1 MKWVGA
7 SITAAAVLAGSC
19 AGAQELTNTA
29 AQARAY
35 IAQAMASQHLAA
47 VSVALVASQDVVW
60 AEAFGWEDLAAG
72 KAAATDTVF
81 RVGSVSKALTGAAA
95 LKLAEEGRIDLDAAY
110 TNYLPGMVLRPRF
123 DPYAPTVRDLLCHH
137 AGVPGDFLNLAFA
150 TAPWADFTDWLAQ
163 ALGQTYPFL
172 PAGFRDNYSNNGF
185 VMAAA
190 VVAAMNGDGLSFP
203 AYCQSRLF
211 APLGMTA
218 SSFLK
223 DRAAISNRLAKV
235 YFYDGATADYVEY
248 PEEFVNVHGTGGAY
262 STPTEL
268 AQFLKMILADGLGP
282 TGRVLAAESVAAML
296 AQPYAG
302 LPLDV
307 DTGARSG
314 LGWDCV
320 ENPRLAYAGK
330 ASFKTG
336 STYTH
341 TGYIEVLP
349 SRGVAVAVCGIGY
362 VASGLFDVGDR
373 ILELAIE
380 EKDGLPPPDPVEP
393 PYSPVVT
400 NLDPAALADVAG
412 IYAKESGYDRFEV
425 QGHALAWYLDAHL
438 DETTAPLLELWPREN
453 GWFSPTNTQRIEFR
467 FTNLSGR
474 SVAVLRNVAA
484 NGRYFEQVL
493 HGEKISAAISPD
505 AWTAWSNRIG
515 ATWLAL
521 DALPEDYLRVLGLP
535 AAARFSS
542 KDGLLLLRDMVGHA
556 VALAPTNDS
565 LAFVQGLNARC
576 ASSAECFETNG
587 EERLR
592 FAGYVYRRA
601 GAETALVA
609 NCEFHADVEAG
620 HVAPW
625 LPVALRTGGVF
636 TVTLT
641 NAPANFRI
649 ALNAPDGSLLQVS
662 ESNRLDVARPAF
674 TNGWL
679 QIYPGLSGPLSGSA
693 DGAFRYPL
701 RMANAAWNGGG
712 MDLTWQS
719 QTGRFYRILAA
730 PTLTDGAAF
739 GPVVTGIPG
748 QPDFT
753 TWPAPTSATAKA
765 FYRIHEE

>member
-1 MKWVGA
+1 MKWSGT
-7 SITAAAVLAGSC
+7 SIAAAAVLAASC
-19 AGAQELTNTA
+19 AGAQELTDTI
-29 AQARAY
+29 AQSRAY
-35 IAQAMASQHLAA
+35 VAQAMASQHLAA
-47 VSVALVASQDVVW
+47 VSVALVVSQEVAW

-72 KAAATDTVF
+72 KAATTETVF

-110 TNYLPGMVLRPRF
+110 TNYLPEAILRSRF
-123 DPYAPTVRDLLCHH
+123 EPYAPTVRDLLCHH
-137 AGVPGDFLNLAFA
+137 SGVPGDFLNLAFT
-150 TAPWADFTDWLAQ
+150 TAPWGGFMDWLAQ

-190 VVAAMNGDGLSFP
+190 AIEAMNGDGLSFP
-203 AYCQSRLF
+203 AYCESRLF
-211 APLGMTA
+211 APLGMPS

-235 YFYDGATADYVEY
+235 YYYDGATADYVEY

-400 NLDPAALADVAG
+400 NLDPAALAEIAG

-453 GWFSPTNTQRIEFR
+453 GRFSPAHTQRIEFS

-474 SVAVLRNVAA
+474 NVAVLRNVAA
-484 NGRYFEQVL
+484 NGRYFEQAL
-493 HGEKISAAISPD
+493 HGEKISAALPPE
-505 AWTAWSNRIG
+505 AWAAWSNRIG

-535 AAARFSS
+535 AVARFSS
-542 KDGLLLLRDMVGHA
+542 KDGLLLLRDTVGHV

-565 LAFVQGLNARC
+565 LAFVQGLTARC

-601 GAETALVA
+601 GTETARVA
-609 NCEFHADVEAG
+609 DCAFRAEVAAG
-620 HVAPW
+620 HVSPW
-625 LPVALRTGGVF
+625 IPVALRTGGVF
-636 TVTLT
+636 VATLS

-649 ALNAPDGSLLQVS
+649 ALNAPDGSLAQVS
-662 ESNRLDVARPAF
+662 ESNRLEIARPGF

-701 RMANAAWNGGG
+701 RMADGTWNGDG

-719 QTGRFYRILAA
+719 RTGRFYRILAA
-730 PTLTDGAAF
+730 PAMAPAAEF
-739 GPVVTGIPG
+739 SPVATGIPG

-753 TWPAPTSATAKA
+753 SWSAAASFSAKS
-765 FYRIHEE
+765 FYRIEEE

>member
-1 MKWVGA
+1 MKRVGA
-7 SITAAAVLAGSC
+7 SIWAAAVLAGSC
-19 AGAQELTNTA
+19 AGAAELTNA
-29 AQARAY
+29 IAQSRAY
-35 IAQAMASQHLAA
+35 ITQSMASQHLAA
-47 VSVALVASQDVVW
+47 VSVALVVSQAVVW
-60 AEAFGWEDLAAG
+60 AEAFGWEDLAAE

-110 TNYLPGMVLRPRF
+110 TNYLPEAILRSRF

-137 AGVPGDFLNLAFA
+137 SGVPGDFLNLAFT
-150 TAPWADFTDWLAQ
+150 TAPWGGFMDWLAP

-185 VMAAA
+185 VLAAA
-190 VVAAMNGDGLSFP
+190 VVEAMNGDGLSFP

-211 APLGMTA
+211 APLGMSS

-223 DRAAISNRLAKV
+223 DRAEISNRLAKV
-235 YFYDGATADYVEY
+235 YYWDDATAEYVEY

-262 STPTEL
+262 STPAEL
-268 AQFLKMILADGLGP
+268 AQFLKMILGDGMGP

-307 DTGARSG
+307 DTGSRSG

-349 SRGVAVAVCGIGY
+349 SRGLAVAVCGIGY
-362 VASGLFDVGDR
+362 VATGIFDIGDR

-393 PYSPVVT
+393 PFSPVVT

-425 QGHALAWYLDAHL
+425 QGHALEWYLDAHL
-438 DETTAPLLELWPREN
+438 DETAEPLLELWPREN

-467 FTNLSGR
+467 FANLSGR
-474 SVAVLRNVAA
+474 NVAVLRNVSA

-493 HGEKISAAISPD
+493 HGEKIAAAMPPEDWI
-505 AWTAWSNRIG
+505 AWSNRIG

-535 AAARFSS
+535 ATAHFFS
-542 KDGLLLLRDMVGHA
+542 KDGLLLLKDLVNH
-556 VALAPTNDS
+556 VVVLAPTNDA
-565 LAFVQGLNARC
+565 LAFVQGMTARC
-576 ASSAECFETNG
+576 ASAAECFETNG
-587 EERLR
+587 EERLC

-609 NCEFHADVEAG
+609 NCAFHAEVEEG

-625 LPVALRTGGVF
+625 LPVELRTNGVF
-636 TVTLT
+636 TVTVS

-649 ALNAPDGSLLQVS
+649 ALAAPDGSLAQVS
-662 ESNRLDVARPAF
+662 ESNRIEIARPGF

-679 QIYPGLSGPLSGSA
+679 QIYPGLSGTLSGSA
-693 DGAFRYPL
+693 DGSFRYPL
-701 RMANAAWNGGG
+701 RMADGTWNGGG
-712 MDLTWQS
+712 MDLMWQS
-719 QTGRFYRILAA
+719 RAGRSYRILAA
-730 PTLTDGAAF
+730 PALA
-739 GPVVTGIPG
+739 PVAVFSPVATGIPG
-748 QPDFT
+748 QTDFT

-765 FYRIHEE
+765 FYRIEEE